1 MNAISDNYFLAV
13 NFPLFF
19 MYKGMLTTTTTT
31 AKPTTTITTTATT
44 STVKPT
50 TSTTVL
56 TSTVKPT
63 TISTVKS
70 VVYYKPSDDTTS
82 DAVHRVIIQGIES
95 GLFFHMLH
103 PFISCSSCLCL
114 EIYHSMSSV

>member
-1 MNAISDNYFLAV
+1 
-13 NFPLFF
+13 

-31 AKPTTTITTTATT
+31 AKPTTPTT

-50 TSTTVL
+50 TTTTVL
-56 TSTVKPT
+56 TSST

-70 VVYYKPSDDTTS
+70 VVYYKPSEAATS
-82 DAVHRVIIQGIES
+82 DAVHHVIIQGIET
-95 GLFFHMLH
+95 GLFFHTFCMFH

-114 EIYHSMSSV
+114 EIYHSK